1 MRTPEGRVADALRA
15 AAQAHG
21 VLLRKL
27 RWEGRVGAPD
37 YLAAYAGRVYFIE
50 TKAPGEHPRPSQIAE
65 FNQLARAGL
74 PVAVIDNTADARAVI
89 ERIATCTK
97 KKNQDT

>member
-15 AAQAHG
+15 AAREHG

-27 RWEGRVGAPD
+27 RWEGRLGAPD

-50 TKAPGEHPRPSQIAE
+50 TKAPGEHPRPSQVAE
-65 FNQLARAGL
+65 FNQLARVGL
-74 PVAVIDNTADARAVI
+74 PVAIIDNAADARAAI
-89 ERIATCTK
+89 KRIITCAK
-97 KKNQDT
+97 KETQDT